1 MQLDLSDK
9 NFCLF
14 LLTQFPFASDDET
27 ETMLTDYL
35 PEHFSMPP
43 GEWWEELTGKT
54 AEPWQGYTYVHRL
67 NETVTFFAEFHP
79 CETIYFFND
88 TYLGNTGGNFHLSL
102 LRWTE
107 LQTLVSKDETA
118 PSLLFFLLLPLV
130 AGNQSERAEIEV
142 AITNRLKEMALDLP
156 ADQIKVLTRFLSSH
170 LIFEEEEGNIFEH
183 TPDIGWVINRNHSER
198 NRQNRGEDLLA
209 INQLIGSAVV

>member
-1 MQLDLSDK
+1 MQLNLSDK

-14 LLTQFPFASDDET
+14 LLTQFPFASDDEL

-54 AEPWQGYTYVHRL
+54 EAPWDGYTYVHRL
-67 NETVTFFAEFHP
+67 NEAVTFFAEFHP
-79 CETIYFFND
+79 NETIYFFND

-107 LQTLVSKDETA
+107 LQAIISKDETD
-118 PSLLFFLLLPLV
+118 PSLLFFMLLPLV
-130 AGNQSERAEIEV
+130 AGNRSELAEITA
-142 AITNRLKEMALDLP
+142 AITDHLKEMALELP
-156 ADQIKVLTRFLSSH
+156 ADQLEILTRFLGSH
-170 LIFEEEEGNIFEH
+170 LIFGEEESDIFEH
-183 TPDIGWVINRNHSER
+183 LPDTGWAINRNHSER
-198 NRQNRGEDLLA
+198 NRRNRAEDLRS
-209 INQLIGSAVV
+209 INQLIGSATL